1 VLEWLLFLWGVTVQA
16 LTPVGM
22 MRRCSRLQPLKHLR
36 QLPFEQL
43 EFGNLPLHGA

>member
-1 VLEWLLFLWGVTVQA
+1 VIRW
-16 LTPVGM
+16 
-22 MRRCSRLQPLKHLR
+22 RCRLQPLEYLR

>member
-1 VLEWLLFLWGVTVQA
+1 
-16 LTPVGM
+16 
-22 MRRCSRLQPLKHLR
+22 MRRRCRLQPVEHLR